1 MIQIRCVLANFQSQP
16 TPTDLS
22 RSTIILA
29 ALLYHVELPD
39 VIAMHLHYRSLQ
51 TNDAWKA
58 SKGTIRIQC
67 ELYIHEA
74 ANIEFKSAFSWNA
87 KALRMVTGDAVEIS
101 ADVITSQT

>member
-51 TNDAWKA
+51 TNDARKA

-74 ANIEFKSAFSWNA
+74 ANIEFKSAFFHGMQRHCVW
-87 KALRMVTGDAVEIS
+87 LLETR
-101 ADVITSQT
+101 